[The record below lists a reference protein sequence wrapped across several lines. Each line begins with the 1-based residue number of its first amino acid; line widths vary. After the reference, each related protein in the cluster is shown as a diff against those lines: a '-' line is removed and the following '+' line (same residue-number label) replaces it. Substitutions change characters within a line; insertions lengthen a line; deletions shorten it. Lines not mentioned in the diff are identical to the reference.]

1 MQINISLHG
10 ASGYLYL
17 VFFSPVC
24 LGCPFHLAEKDMN
37 LAEGAPSSNLV
48 MVHCRRHG

>member
-17 VFFSPVC
+17 VFFFTSV
-24 LGCPFHLAEKDMN
+24 LGMSFPLGRE
-37 LAEGAPSSNLV
+37 
-48 MVHCRRHG
+48 RHEPGRGSAIVQLGNGPLS